1 MIFYFC
7 HHNIKRAEHLMTNYS
22 PLFGTGL
29 ARSGGG
35 FYSLCLSTNSEI
47 MLACCP
53 NIELF
58 RHFRNSVIQN
68 QKDEHISR
76 EIPTHSPLQD
86 FYGSDVRIRALDA
99 MMNASLNIP
108 FDMNNWNDFLKT
120 SVLRGTLEA
129 EDLVKYYER
138 LKASNYRDIFKNL
151 LNIIATAR
159 NSLNR
164 KWVGFHETWTLDAYP
179 ALARAFP
186 DAKFIVM
193 FRDPRAII
201 NSMRGIEAIDPLQG
215 AHILS
220 YVRHW
225 RKYVALAL
233 RYRNDPLFK
242 DRLHITSHDLILT
255 KPKETISAICKTLC
269 VDFNNN
275 MLNTDDYIDFSTGE
289 TWVGNS
295 SFENETSGIKASRA
309 RRWRDNIEPTVLD
322 TIEYLCGPDL
332 ELAGYTPVTR
342 FSNPNEVI
350 SNSIF
355 EYLLNEHD
363 SYSNWRSD
371 MNDPLANI
379 GMEAVR
385 RSLLTSPISCPN
397 KPLIRKL
404 FLFTE
409 TYKYLR
415 SKDTN
420 PLLSG
425 LHVYNTRVV

>member
-1 MIFYFC
+1 
-7 HHNIKRAEHLMTNYS
+7 MTTFS
-22 PLFGTGL
+22 PLFGTAL

-35 FYSLCLSTNSEI
+35 LYSNCLSSNQEI
-47 MLACCP
+47 MLAVSP

-58 RHFRNSVIQN
+58 RHFRNDVFQHNGDVDIL
-68 QKDEHISR
+68 R
-76 EIPTHSPLQD
+76 EIPAGSPLQD
-86 FYGSDVRIRALDA
+86 FYGNDVRVKALDVL
-99 MMNASLNIP
+99 MNASLDIS
-108 FDMNNWNDFLKT
+108 FDMNNWDDFLNNSIT
-120 SVLRGTLEA
+120 RGRLDS
-129 EDLVKYYER
+129 EDLTKYYGC
-138 LKASNYRDIFKNL
+138 LKASNYRDIFLNL

-159 NSLNR
+159 HSLKR
-164 KWVGFHETWTLDAYP
+164 KWVGFHEAWILDAYP

-186 DAKFIVM
+186 DAKFIIM
-193 FRDPRAII
+193 FRDPRATV
-201 NSMRGIEAIDPLQG
+201 NSMQGIEAIDPLQVV
-215 AHILS
+215 HVLS

-242 DRLHITSHDLILT
+242 GRLHITSHDLVLLNPENT
-255 KPKETISAICKTLC
+255 VKAICADLG
-269 VDFNNN
+269 VDFSNN
-275 MLNTDDYIDFSTGE
+275 MLNTDGYLDFSTGE

-332 ELAGYTPVTR
+332 ELAGYKPVTK
-342 FSNPNEVI
+342 FSNPNENI

-363 SYSNWRSD
+363 LYSNWRSD

-385 RSLLTSPISCPN
+385 RSLLANPFFCQN
-397 KPLIRKL
+397 KSLIRKL

-409 TYKYLR
+409 TYEYFR
-415 SKDTN
+415 SKDTT
-420 PLLSG
+420 PLLSD
-425 LHVYNTRVV
+425 LHVYNKYIV